1 MACPRTCQSDIA
13 DPAAQAQCA
22 SSCSKVERMVHSLLR
37 PAAASR
43 DLLAAH
49 AAMLASLGSA
59 AQPRL

>member
-13 DPAAQAQCA
+13 NPTVQAQCA

-49 AAMLASLGSA
+49 AEMLASLGTA
-59 AQPRL
+59 GLPRL